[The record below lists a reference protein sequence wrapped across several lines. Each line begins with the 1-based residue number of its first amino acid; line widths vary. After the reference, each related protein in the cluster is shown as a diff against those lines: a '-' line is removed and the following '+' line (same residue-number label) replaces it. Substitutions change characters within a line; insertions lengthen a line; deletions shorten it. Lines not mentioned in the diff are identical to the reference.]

1 MPLNWR
7 IGATFLCEG
16 RVILGPWDGSP
27 GIVKSGV
34 EIKRIMKGM
43 FKKVEETSLA
53 EIEAL
58 QWKKSQ
64 RQSSK
69 DRFAKLWQT
78 STRQR
83 NLNSILEIKGE
94 PTMASEIE

>member
-1 MPLNWR
+1 
-7 IGATFLCEG
+7 
-16 RVILGPWDGSP
+16 
-27 GIVKSGV
+27 
-34 EIKRIMKGM
+34 M

-53 EIEAL
+53 GTEAL

-69 DRFAKLWQT
+69 DGFAKLWQT
-78 STRQR
+78 LKIRLR
-83 NLNSILEIKGE
+83 NLHFILEIKGE